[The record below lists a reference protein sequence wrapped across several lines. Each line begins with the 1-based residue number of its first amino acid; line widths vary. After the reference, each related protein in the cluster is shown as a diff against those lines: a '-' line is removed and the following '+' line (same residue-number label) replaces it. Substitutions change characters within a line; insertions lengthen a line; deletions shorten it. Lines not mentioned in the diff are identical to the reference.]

1 MRVGVFSVQSRT
13 PRDGP
18 GRGAA
23 GLLVPGFLKGGAGC
37 SFRKPQAAS
46 RKGHHAIASQAASRV
61 IVIVSQGS
69 QGAIPVSRVPC
80 MEHGSCWHE
89 WCHVHAIRFE
99 VLGARCMAIAG
110 GWLAIASRALR

>member
-61 IVIVSQGS
+61 IVIVVSSGWH
-69 QGAIPVSRVPC
+69 GIARAMVRKVRKGWPLPV
-80 MEHGSCWHE
+80 M
-89 WCHVHAIRFE
+89 
-99 VLGARCMAIAG
+99 
-110 GWLAIASRALR
+110 LA